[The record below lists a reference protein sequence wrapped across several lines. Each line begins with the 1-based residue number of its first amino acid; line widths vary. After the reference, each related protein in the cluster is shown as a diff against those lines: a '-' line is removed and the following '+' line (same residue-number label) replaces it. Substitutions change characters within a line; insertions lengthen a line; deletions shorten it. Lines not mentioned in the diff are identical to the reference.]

1 MIITTFVLVISIW
14 VSGPMGGGSLSILYF
29 QILSLRK
36 LLNHSRNYTIGPTI
50 AAFLGTLHFFSTGH
64 NATLSSI
71 QWEAAYILS
80 HDLSYPWSPLLVI
93 LNTFAGPIVAAILI
107 PLIITRDGNT
117 RGMHPVAKS
126 YAIHV
131 LVYSVWALSAA
142 VWASVLRRHL
152 MLYAI
157 FCPRF
162 LMAGALLLII
172 DVIAIIISL
181 ITAVNTK

>member
-1 MIITTFVLVISIW
+1 
-14 VSGPMGGGSLSILYF
+14 MGGGSLSILYF

-36 LLNHSRNYTIGPTI
+36 LLSHSQNHTIGPTI
-50 AAFLGTLHFFSTGH
+50 AAFLGTLHFFGTGH

-80 HDLSYPWSPLLVI
+80 QDLHYLWSPLLVT
-93 LNTFAGPIVAAILI
+93 LNTFAGPIVSAFSI
-107 PLIITRDGNT
+107 PPIISRDVQPQEVQSVTNS
-117 RGMHPVAKS
+117 V
-126 YAIHV
+126 AIHV
-131 LVYSVWALSAA
+131 LIYSVWALSTAI
-142 VWASVLRRHL
+142 WASILRRHL
-152 MLYAI
+152 MLFAI